1 MSVECP
7 SLVSFRRHLIKSIS
21 FSTASTAQITVLDEE
36 LMLNRYSM
44 DE

>member
-21 FSTASTAQITVLDEE
+21 FCTASTVLDEE